1 MRNPLLLKRLSSRFL
16 SSSSHL
22 PCHSIFPC
30 LFSAAPFIRLS
41 PLFLPSDFQLRKKQ
55 DRAEISTSASSFDRP
70 NDNKSDPT
78 SSFLPY
84 VSVRIKC
91 RSKEIADMLSEALFC
106 FGACSASIDEVDNC
120 QSIGDILIT
129 SVFSDNEDVHT
140 SISRAAD
147 SIGLQEIPSIEVIMC
162 EQYDWIK
169 NTKELF
175 QPVEVTDGLWVVP
188 EWRTPPDVKA
198 TNIILNPGLA
208 FGTGEHPTTKLC
220 LLLLHGLIKGGENI
234 LDYGTGSGILGIA
247 ALKLGAAFAVGTDID
262 PQAITSAR
270 QNAALNNIQ
279 SSKLHLYL
287 VPGKVT
293 PNSSSGKRNGG
304 TEERSLNSMEI
315 ADGMEKFDIIIA
327 NILLNNLIELA
338 DLIVSYA
345 KPGAVIGVSGIL
357 SEQIPEIEKCYSQ
370 HLDNIEVREMDGWA
384 CVSGTKRKS

>member
-1 MRNPLLLKRLSSRFL
+1 
-16 SSSSHL
+16 
-22 PCHSIFPC
+22 
-30 LFSAAPFIRLS
+30 
-41 PLFLPSDFQLRKKQ
+41 
-55 DRAEISTSASSFDRP
+55 
-70 NDNKSDPT
+70 
-78 SSFLPY
+78 
-84 VSVRIKC
+84 
-91 RSKEIADMLSEALFC
+91 MLSEALFC

-129 SVFSDNEDVHT
+129 SVFSDNDDVYT

-188 EWRTPPDVKA
+188 EWRTPPDIKA

-262 PQAITSAR
+262 PQAITSAH

-279 SSKLHLYL
+279 SSKLQLYL

-293 PNSSSGKRNGG
+293 PNSSFGKRNGG

-315 ADGMEKFDIIIA
+315 ADGMEKFDIVIA

-370 HLDNIEVREMDGWA
+370 HLDDIEVREMDGWA
-384 CVSGTKRKS
+384 CVSGTRRKS